1 MPKLT
6 QERLKEVLSYDPET
20 GIFRWISPSSNRI
33 HVGERAG
40 AVGANGRR
48 FITIDGETFQAHRL
62 AWFYVHAEWPDGDIK
77 QLNGDYEDCSLANL
91 QPISRIQQAR
101 LRSTLLANIRGLRGV
116 SPAARGKWRAA
127 ITASYKKIMLGA
139 FNTKEEAS
147 AEYERAMEI
156 LADAKTPNECEA
168 AIDKI
173 IQHRRKRVAW
183 DRVQRSGRSH
193 EWASFAQFSADV
205 GYMEADESTVA
216 AEDESRPIG
225 PTNFRWL
232 VRPKGEFDRSTREGR
247 ASYAKA
253 YRDANPGRWRHSR
266 LRKNYG
272 IGEIE
277 YHRMLEQN
285 GARCFICDRQPL
297 QRFAIDHNHDTKDVR
312 GLLCKQCN
320 YAMGQFGNDPDR
332 LRRAAEFLEL
342 RDESKRSLEVAIM
355 DAMSRTPNR
364 NWLCVSRL
372 SFGA

>member
-1 MPKLT
+1 M
-6 QERLKEVLSYDPET
+6 
-20 GIFRWISPSSNRI
+20 
-33 HVGERAG
+33 
-40 AVGANGRR
+40 NGL
-48 FITIDGETFQAHRL
+48 HL
-62 AWFYVHAEWPDGDIK
+62 H
-77 QLNGDYEDCSLANL
+77 
-91 QPISRIQQAR
+91 
-101 LRSTLLANIRGLRGV
+101 
-116 SPAARGKWRAA
+116 
-127 ITASYKKIMLGA
+127 
-139 FNTKEEAS
+139 
-147 AEYERAMEI
+147 
-156 LADAKTPNECEA
+156 
-168 AIDKI
+168 
-173 IQHRRKRVAW
+173 
-183 DRVQRSGRSH
+183 
-193 EWASFAQFSADV
+193 
-205 GYMEADESTVA
+205 MEADESTVA

-312 GLLCKQCN
+312 GLPCKQCN